1 MKHPRCTVAL
11 RPSSVLCLLA
21 LLASPAYAGDPAAEA
36 RLSAGHVFFGAGRY
50 AEALAEYQ
58 AAYKIERD
66 PDTLFAIAQ
75 TERKLGQC
83 HLALPHY
90 REYLAS
96 RSDFPDEVKG
106 VIAECWR
113 QLPSPEADKPCPA
126 APAAEGGLP
135 WYKNPASG
143 AVIAGSVSFAVG
155 VGFLFAASSTRDQAD
170 SAAFSD
176 DFAGLL
182 DKATGQ
188 RRIGATF
195 LITGAL
201 LAGGGVAYHYLTRS
215 TPSVKGVAVITDGRS
230 IVLARSF

>member
-1 MKHPRCTVAL
+1 MIRLATASIAILCT
-11 RPSSVLCLLA
+11 LA
-21 LLASPAYAGDPAAEA
+21 ASAHAENAEA
-36 RLSAGHVFFGAGRY
+36 AARLAAGHAHFGAGRF
-50 AEALAEYQ
+50 AEALVEYT
-58 AAYKIERD
+58 AAYKLERD

-96 RSDFPDEVKG
+96 RKDFPDEVKG

-113 QLPSPEADKPCPA
+113 QLPPPEANKPCPA
-126 APAAEGGLP
+126 APAASDQETP

-143 AVIAGSVSFAVG
+143 AVIVGTVGVAVG

-170 SAAFSD
+170 NAQFSD
-176 DFAGLL
+176 EFDSLL
-182 DKATGQ
+182 DEATGQ

-195 LITGAL
+195 LVTGAL
-201 LAGGGVAYHYLTRS
+201 LAAGGVAYHYWSGSRS
-215 TPSVKGVAVITDGRS
+215 VTPTTALATDGRS
-230 IVLARSF
+230 ILFARSF